1 MIIPY
6 MEPEFQ
12 NQHKLSQ
19 IYLKQ
24 FGYIGED
31 NEHYVSVYRV
41 GEKKTMNIKVKSF
54 TAEVNIFD
62 LPLPDM
68 KDKRL
73 FENLSSQ
80 LESRYP
86 KVITNLK
93 NQKKLIPLDKD
104 ILNNFTANILCRTDR
119 FRDFISWC
127 LKDSEAAVT
136 LVSEITLF
144 SEGQEDK
151 DELEFII
158 KHIPSDLQLNLVM
171 PYIMTHLVQVFRRF
185 KKVVLKHYANVG
197 WLTSDNP
204 VHIERFGQH
213 SYLIPVEAEIYFP
226 LSKDFCLFMFHPDSQ
241 SSDNL
246 LRKMKLDK
254 VNLVN
259 FGTCDDINKRMF
271 VDNQA
276 YLNFDYLIFNTQTDE
291 TTFRE

>member
-1 MIIPY
+1 

-31 NEHYVSVYRV
+31 NEHYVSVYKV
-41 GEKKTMNIKVKSF
+41 GEKRTQNIKVKSF

-86 KVITNLK
+86 KVIANLQ

-104 ILNNFTANILCRTDR
+104 VLNNFAANILCRTDR

-144 SEGQEDK
+144 SERQEDK
-151 DELEFII
+151 DELEFVI
-158 KHIPSDLQLNLVM
+158 KYISSDLQLNLVM
-171 PYIMTHLVQVFRRF
+171 PYIMTHLVEVFRRF
-185 KKVVLKHYANVG
+185 KKVVLKHYGNVG

-213 SYLIPVEAEIYFP
+213 SYLIPIEAEIYFP

-241 SSDNL
+241 SSDNP
-246 LRKMKLDK
+246 LRKLKLDK

-259 FGTCDDINKRMF
+259 FETCDAINKRMF
-271 VDNQA
+271 TDHQA